1 MMKTYVNKMKH
12 GMLIASSPSPR
23 PDDSDDDEAK
33 KKHDIV
39 ESHVSLHM
47 GHDCALMRHRAGAAA
62 SPKREKM
69 QQSSDAVAFT
79 TMMLDTIPERDTA
92 KSRCTL
98 Q

>member
-1 MMKTYVNKMKH
+1 MTLMMMRLQKARH
-12 GMLIASSPSPR
+12 CREPR
-23 PDDSDDDEAK
+23 V
-33 KKHDIV
+33 IT
-39 ESHVSLHM
+39 
-47 GHDCALMRHRAGAAA
+47 GHECALMRHRAGAAA

-69 QQSSDAVAFT
+69 QQSNDAVAFT